1 MEWTKEERYRP
12 YSAMSKTEE
21 SRLLHVVDH
30 APWRQHYHIQPPTGL
45 LNDPNGFCFYNGQY
59 HLFYQWF
66 PYGAVHGLK
75 HWYHT
80 TSTNLVL
87 WQGQGVAIE
96 PEESFESHGAYSG
109 SGIVVDEQL
118 YLLYTGNERDSNWER
133 TPNQCLAIMKQT
145 AASKNYLRPLSEGS
159 PPGYT
164 EHVRDPKV
172 WQKNDQY
179 YFVIGAQREDI
190 TGCALLYSSTDLL
203 DWTLV
208 GEINTSLGKFGYM
221 WECPDYF
228 ELDSHGVLLFCPQG
242 LEAKGDA
249 YRNIFQSG
257 YILGS
262 KLNVSD
268 GSMSHG
274 PFRELDHGFDFYAP
288 QTTTRPDGRRILI
301 GWMGLPDRSVPTERD
316 EWAHCL
322 TIPRELTISGD
333 RLLQNP
339 VAELTTQ
346 RGASTHFSDTT
357 TRTFGHVYEAYVTFT
372 PVETSSTYG
381 INMRTSESEQTVLT
395 YDMETKQLTLDR
407 SLSGEVPATSEGTTR
422 THPYT
427 LPYPHVFMDHSSVE
441 IFVNGGEAVFTSRIF
456 PSEDATGFNTFTN
469 DTNVTIQG
477 TQWEIL

>member
-133 TPNQCLAIMKQT
+133 TPNQCLAIMK
-145 AASKNYLRPLSEGS
+145 ADGSIEKHPSPVVEGS

-172 WQKNDQY
+172 WQENDQY

-208 GEINTSLGKFGYM
+208 GEINTSLDNFGYM

-228 ELDSHGVLLFCPQG
+228 ELDGHGVLLFCPQG

-288 QTTTRPDGRRILI
+288 QTTTCPDGRRILI

-322 TIPRELTISGD
+322 TIL
-333 RLLQNP
+333 
-339 VAELTTQ
+339 
-346 RGASTHFSDTT
+346 
-357 TRTFGHVYEAYVTFT
+357 
-372 PVETSSTYG
+372 
-381 INMRTSESEQTVLT
+381 
-395 YDMETKQLTLDR
+395 
-407 SLSGEVPATSEGTTR
+407 
-422 THPYT
+422 
-427 LPYPHVFMDHSSVE
+427 
-441 IFVNGGEAVFTSRIF
+441 VN
-456 PSEDATGFNTFTN
+456 
-469 DTNVTIQG
+469 
-477 TQWEIL
+477 